1 MRQFKSK
8 NNGTVLF
15 RNHCTIALKLSIS
28 AIFTDCQD
36 ENNNKNPPSPPP
48 PPPSPPP
55 PPPPPPPRPPPP
67 PPPPLPP
74 PPPRPRPP
82 RPPRPRRP
90 PPPPHHRHRHLFAL
104 FQYSIFKRFSA
115 SFLTRR
121 SRETTGLLGETT
133 SNANIFTNDFKF
145 YRFLL
150 ENSLFNTNHDL
161 NLLVLSEIA

>member
-1 MRQFKSK
+1 MAISIPSLVKMTRSPRSFIGGKEESFLLVGK
-8 NNGTVLF
+8 VLDLSATK
-15 RNHCTIALKLSIS
+15 TILQRY
-28 AIFTDCQD
+28 TR
-36 ENNNKNPPSPPP
+36 
-48 PPPSPPP
+48 
-55 PPPPPPPRPPPP
+55 PPRPPPP
-67 PPPPLPP
+67 PPPPPH
-74 PPPRPRPP
+74 
-82 RPPRPRRP
+82 
-90 PPPPHHRHRHLFAL
+90 HHRHRHLFAL